1 MKPEDLHRDH
11 VSALVAGDLETA
23 ATIRRQFSAND
34 RSFAVDYLRGT
45 TAICLE
51 YRFGPGAGLGAGP
64 VDHDELASFMTEVRE
79 TTRGA
84 EPPPDYLAIEA
95 VVRSL
100 YGEPHL
106 LEPLTDH
113 QRSQALYSVLLLQTR
128 RFPWLATNLDHTFGR
143 AKLLITTWILGR
155 PTA

>member
-1 MKPEDLHRDH
+1 MKPEELHRDH
-11 VSALVAGDLETA
+11 ISALVAGDLEA
-23 ATIRRQFSAND
+23 AAAIHRQFSASD

-45 TAICLE
+45 TAVCLE

-64 VDHDELASFMTEVRE
+64 VDQDELAAFMTEVRE

-84 EPPPDYLAIEA
+84 EPPPDYLAVEA

-106 LEPLTDH
+106 LDPLTDH
-113 QRSQALYSVLLLQTR
+113 QRSQALYSVLLLQTM
-128 RFPWLATNLDHTFGR
+128 RFPWLADNLHHTFDR
-143 AKLLITTWILGR
+143 AKHLMTTWLLGS
-155 PTA
+155 PAA